1 MPVTQGTQEPK
12 YLYTTPEGKRYF
24 DESKSTLA
32 AGVVFDSTKTAVDYG
47 IKNPEK
53 FGAIETAPENGGGGA

>member
-24 DESKSTLA
+24 DESTSTIA
-32 AGVVFDSTKTAVDYG
+32 APAVFDPAKTAVDYG
-47 IKNPEK
+47 IENPEV
-53 FGAIETAPENGGGGA
+53 FGAVETAPLNGG

>member
-12 YLYTTPEGKRYF
+12 YLYTTPEAKNYF
-24 DESKSTLA
+24 DETGSTLA
-32 AGVVFDSTKTAVDYG
+32 AGRVFDPTKTGVDYG

-53 FGAIETAPENGGGGA
+53 FGAVEAPAGNGGG